1 VSDEKQ
7 GQEARVVNRRHFTVM
22 EANQTLPRL
31 GRLMHALQHKLQW
44 MSSHQPTE
52 GQAAAEHHIVNEGP
66 VDPHYFRSLVTVR
79 RIVKD
84 VEAMGVQIK
93 DARSGLV
100 DFPSRLY
107 GRDVLLCWRLGES
120 KVRFWHD
127 PDSGYSGRQPLPDT
141 ETRGPDS
148 GEGN

>member
-1 VSDEKQ
+1 MTRK
-7 GQEARVVNRRHFTVM
+7 HFTVG

-31 GRLMHALQHKLQW
+31 VRLMHALQHKLQW
-44 MSSHQPTE
+44 MSAHQPT
-52 GQAAAEHHIVNEGP
+52 GGGPASEHNIVNEGP
-66 VDPHYFRSLVTVR
+66 VDPAYFRTLVTVR
-79 RIVKD
+79 RIVKE

-93 DARSGLV
+93 DARNGLV

-107 GRDVLLCWRLGES
+107 GRDVLLCWKLGES

-141 ETRGPDS
+141 ETTEPDA
-148 GEGN
+148 GKGN

>member
-1 VSDEKQ
+1 VSDGKG
-7 GQEARVVNRRHFTVM
+7 GQERAVSRKHFTVG

-31 GRLMHALQHKLQW
+31 VRLMHALQHKLQW
-44 MSSHQPTE
+44 MSSHQPNG
-52 GQAAAEHHIVNEGP
+52 GQAAVEHNIVNEGP

-84 VEAMGVQIK
+84 VESMGVQIK
-93 DARSGLV
+93 DARNGLV

-107 GRDVLLCWRLGES
+107 GRDILLCWKLGES

-127 PDSGYSGRQPLPDT
+127 PDSGYSGRQPLP
-141 ETRGPDS
+141 EPDS
-148 GEGN
+148 KGSGSDEGN